1 MSKNLDLIKKY
12 VKIKG
17 RYHKQLRALSYKN
30 DIPIEEVIDIILE
43 DALKDESKFDELFQK
58 RRKKSD

>member
-1 MSKNLDLIKKY
+1 MSKNLDFIKKY

-30 DIPIEEVIDIILE
+30 EIPIEEVMDIILE
-43 DALKDESKFDELFQK
+43 DALKDENKFDELFQK
-58 RRKKSD
+58 RRKKVD